1 MKKKI
6 LVVAIMLAMTAALI
20 LAFTGAQ
27 FEQHATSQD
36 NVITFGNITATTW
49 APNPLISETNLVPGQ
64 TTGVQHLVVQ
74 PNGTIPQDIYFGLLN
89 QPVSLTDA
97 GFGNLVYVK
106 MWVNGAGLWGGNW
119 VTVHSLFT
127 NWQELAANA
136 PAGTAL
142 HVQIQLSV
150 DSSLPSTFMGV
161 NYNFYTMFDAVQVG
175 GTPPATAPYL
185 ITSW

>member
-6 LVVAIMLAMTAALI
+6 LVTMMILAVVAALA

-27 FEQHATSQD
+27 FEMHATSQN

-49 APNPLISETNLVPGQ
+49 SPDPLISELNLVPGE
-64 TTGVQHLVVQ
+64 TTPVADLYVQ
-74 PNGTIPQDIYFGLLN
+74 PNGTIPQDIWFGLLN
-89 QPVSLTDA
+89 QPVSMTDA

-106 MWVNGAGLWGGNW
+106 MWVNGSPLWGGSW
-119 VTVHSLFT
+119 VTVHSLYT

-161 NYNFYTMFDAVQVG
+161 SYNFYTLFDAVQVG